1 MPRMNKKIWINK
13 SDSPG
18 AAQEFDFEYY
28 LSMSSEERLETVQL
42 LREEYYKIK
51 KGSKHESRE
60 RLRRDIKVIQQA

>member
-1 MPRMNKKIWINK
+1 MNKKIWINK

-60 RLRRDIKVIQQA
+60 RLRRDIKVIQQTQG